1 MSGLVLADVITGQ
14 DISPLCSLSGR
25 SPWSPPVVCRRRK
38 VTNISQ
44 HSTSTRAGLDL
55 AGLDFDKTGIV
66 FYKGR
71 DI

>member
-1 MSGLVLADVITGQ
+1 M
-14 DISPLCSLSGR
+14 
-25 SPWSPPVVCRRRK
+25 
-38 VTNISQ
+38 TNISQ

-71 DI
+71 DIRLGGPRNEGLTITGESIGCS